1 MSDTM
6 SFEQSGLINSGSSL
20 STTVVHSAS
29 LLWADRATV
38 DPSASIPLP
47 SPLDSAGPCSAAG
60 IGIGPWY
67 VCFTKPRQEAYA
79 ASKLREQG
87 YEFYLPFLESWARRA
102 GQWCKKQTVMFPR
115 YAFVRPA
122 VAGQSVAPV
131 RSTPGVSTL
140 VRFGPV
146 LATLG
151 QDRLE
156 ALQALLAERSAAL
169 PGQPLALSQHVVF
182 ASGPL
187 KGMAGIVSN
196 VAGERV
202 SVLMTLLGQQ
212 QNLVVSANELA
223 PQNLEKASQQG

>member
-1 MSDTM
+1 MSETM
-6 SFEQSGLINSGSSL
+6 SFEQSGLIDSGSSL

-29 LLWADRATV
+29 LRLFDRRGADPLA
-38 DPSASIPLP
+38 SAPLP
-47 SPLDSAGPCSAAG
+47 SPLPSPLPCAGARSAA
-60 IGIGPWY
+60 GIGPWY

-102 GQWCKKQTVMFPR
+102 GQWCRKQTVMFPR

-187 KGMAGIVSN
+187 KGMAGIE
-196 VAGERV
+196 G
-202 SVLMTLLGQQ
+202 VL
-212 QNLVVSANELA
+212 
-223 PQNLEKASQQG
+223 